1 MRYEMEELVPI
12 VAKLAKRYTSGES
25 TSITYEK
32 AQQLMEAVLY
42 SINEGEVEEQFSLI
56 ENSELPAW
64 KAYEIGVKCLEEK
77 TKYTLSLYNEVMIH
91 FCSYENKCLYD
102 TVAKGLPE
110 FFKWYDFKYEPQ
122 NTILTLDYPVLT
134 ENTEHTGIDKIY
146 DYVLCIQLEQKF
158 LNRFS
163 SEYVARVLSKYNSKY
178 RIAID
183 NICEI
188 FLMNLICH
196 ILAGKDIED
205 LEFDLDEYKR
215 MEEMIQKEDLDTL
228 REKLKSVIGV
238 IIQKYYEND
247 QQLIE
252 YLSHA
257 VDNILVRLKLAA
269 DNENLANIF

>member
-1 MRYEMEELVPI
+1 M
-12 VAKLAKRYTSGES
+12 
-25 TSITYEK
+25 
-32 AQQLMEAVLY
+32 
-42 SINEGEVEEQFSLI
+42 
-56 ENSELPAW
+56 PAW

-146 DYVLCIQLEQKF
+146 DYVLCIQQEQKF

-163 SEYVARVLSKYNSKY
+163 SEYVARALSKYNSEY
-178 RIAID
+178 RLAID

-196 ILAGKDIED
+196 ILAGKDIKD

-247 QQLIE
+247 QQLKE

-257 VDNILVRLKLAA
+257 VDNISVRLKLAA